1 VADLG
6 DATAGTDPAELVLA
20 FANTHDHRGRLPDR
34 FADSTGLQEW
44 LTAEQSARGM
54 DHAAV
59 VTPADVIEAREI
71 RDALVAVLLTHADA
85 EGAGEDELAAAERA
99 LRRAAQR
106 YPLQANI
113 TRAGAGLISTQPG
126 LSGVLGSTLAAVV
139 ELSQSGAWKRLK
151 ACRNCHHGFI
161 DQTRNFSAGFCR
173 TQCRSQA
180 GMRAYRSRNR
190 PDAEAE

>member
-1 VADLG
+1 VVDSG
-6 DATAGTDPAELVLA
+6 DAGGAVDPAELVLL

-34 FADSTGLQEW
+34 LADASGLQEW
-44 LTAEQSARGM
+44 LTATQSVHGVESSI
-54 DHAAV
+54 V

-71 RDALVAVLLTHADA
+71 RDALVTVLITHADA
-85 EGAGEDELAAAERA
+85 EGASEEELAGAEHA

-106 YPLQANI
+106 YPLEANI
-113 TRAGAGLISTQPG
+113 TRTGAGLVSAQPG

-139 ELSQSGAWKRLK
+139 ELSQSGAWNRVK
-151 ACRNCHHGFI
+151 ACRNCHHGFV
-161 DQTRNFSAGFCR
+161 DQSRNWSAGFCR

-190 PDAEAE
+190 LNAES